1 MSFKDIVVI
10 LSKTFEEITEQEQQT
25 EIIDTDIA
33 GSRFSGAQITTSV
46 IEFIFLPTPQKLQI
60 IMSFP
65 NY

>member
-46 IEFIFLPTPQKLQI
+46 IEHIF
-60 IMSFP
+60 SP
-65 NY
+65 NSSKITNNHEFS